1 MAGGRNGQRVQKRT
15 TFTFKG
21 QKTHF
26 IHNQKRR
33 KEKQLQQANRTDDD
47 ELDWDQNQRANAARN
62 IGGNSFSQR
71 KLPGKYV
78 TLTRDV
84 SCGGG
89 GIAHGA
95 VHYVSERPAKGHA
108 VAQVGLLKQK
118 NNSDCRTRLCCL
130 HSTHKM
136 PRYPR
141 THTRDHQ
148 RLDKH
153 CCLTTRLKRKDS
165 CE

>member
-33 KEKQLQQANRTDDD
+33 KEKELQQANRTDDD

-136 PRYPR
+136 PRYP
-141 THTRDHQ
+141 HTAEP
-148 RLDKH
+148 
-153 CCLTTRLKRKDS
+153 TPETINAS
-165 CE
+165 ANTAV